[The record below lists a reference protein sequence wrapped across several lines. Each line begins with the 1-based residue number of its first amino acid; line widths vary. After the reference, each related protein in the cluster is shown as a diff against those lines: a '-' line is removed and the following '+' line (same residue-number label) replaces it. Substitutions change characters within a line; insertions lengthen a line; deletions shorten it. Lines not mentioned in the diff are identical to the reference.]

1 MTCSFAVCQ
10 AWNLNHTCIGQSFI
24 LISLLY
30 RGNVYSRQQ
39 NRSLEFLSAAERW
52 SGWVIP
58 GRKRST
64 TRQGEFARIRIGND
78 QRKHSKDHF
87 VDWKWP
93 FSGKGLLQEEAW
105 QLGRC
110 IPTIWSGLA
119 LWRYFSMIV
128 RSIYISFVS
137 RNPHP
142 RFLWWLFRT
151 DVNLPSSEVYL
162 SIARC
167 ASCLNSRPE
176 TVSALPDLFGAY
188 NFRCSNQVSMTLMIT

>member
-1 MTCSFAVCQ
+1 MVYFSIGMTCSFAVCQ

-24 LISLLY
+24 LISLF
-30 RGNVYSRQQ
+30 YSRQQ

-128 RSIYISFVS
+128 RSIY
-137 RNPHP
+137 H
-142 RFLWWLFRT
+142 LFREILT
-151 DVNLPSSEVYL
+151 PDFSGGYFVQTSTCHHQKS
-162 SIARC
+162 
-167 ASCLNSRPE
+167 
-176 TVSALPDLFGAY
+176 TSALPA
-188 NFRCSNQVSMTLMIT
+188 VHPV